1 MSTRKKEETQE
12 SENLKDLLSKTIKNT
27 SNTFVLS
34 IITRIVNL
42 SCNIIIMRNIT
53 KNSFGI
59 VKVYFEF
66 AFQLMCS
73 FPREVI
79 RKTAQKFIPDSDKEK
94 EKKKYDIILTLYSTV
109 IMGMGIF
116 AFFLFFAF
124 LYFGGEK
131 LTKNKTQ
138 LLIYIISGFFE
149 LGAEPIIIY
158 MNLHLENKQLAI
170 TIGNFG
176 RVISNMILAGGL
188 HLDMWSFTLS
198 RVIGSGLYSSY
209 LYSLGIFKYKIN
221 LGKLFLPNLKAL
233 IFNDKIDGIE
243 LAPAKDILFSFI
255 KVTSLKMILQH
266 GEKTILSFVLHQSD
280 EEKGEYSFVIE
291 NFSFFTRFLLEPIN
305 DTFYNLIN
313 KVKNYKSKNTTT
325 NNKNLLNTI
334 LKIFIKIL
342 LIFGTI
348 LISYYFLAGREFV
361 EYVYSSKWSTPS
373 TERIG
378 RFQAIYIAIFSING
392 IIEAYA
398 NATNNTQQMNS
409 YNFLMIINSVLLVL
423 FMTVLSRID
432 ISGLIIANSLCMLIR
447 IFGNLYI
454 IFNGNDKEKEKNSI
468 FNIGYFIKE
477 LYLSFMSIIF
487 TVFCVVLGFFVRGFF
502 NYQKLGISLFCYG
515 VLITFNIF
523 AIYLFEKDKI
533 KFEYGKIKDE

>member
-188 HLDMWSFTLS
+188 NLDMWSFTLS

-233 IFNDKIDGIE
+233 LFNDKIDGIE
-243 LAPAKDILFSFI
+243 LGPAKDILFSFV

-266 GEKTILSFVLHQSD
+266 CEKTILSFVLHQSD

-313 KVKNYKSKNTTT
+313 KVKNYKSKNPNT
-325 NNKNLLNTI
+325 NNKNLLSTI

-392 IIEAYA
+392 IVEAYA
-398 NATNNTQQMNS
+398 NATNNTHQMNS

-423 FMTVLSRID
+423 FMAVFSRID

-454 IFNGNDKEKEKNSI
+454 IFKGDDKEKDKNSI

-477 LYLSFMSIIF
+477 LYLSFMSVVF
-487 TVFCVVLGFFVRGFF
+487 TVAFVVLGFIVRGYF
-502 NYQKLGISLFCYG
+502 NYQKLGVSLFCYG
-515 VLITFNIF
+515 ILIAINIF

>member
-1 MSTRKKEETQE
+1 MSTTKKEETPE
-12 SENLKDLLSKTIKNT
+12 SENLKELLSKTIKNT

-42 SCNIIIMRNIT
+42 SCNIIIMRNIS

-94 EKKKYDIILTLYSTV
+94 ERKKYDIILTLYSLV
-109 IMGMGIF
+109 IIGMGIF

-188 HLDMWSFTLS
+188 NLDMWSFTLS

-233 IFNDKIDGIE
+233 LFNDKIDGIE
-243 LAPAKDILFSFI
+243 LAPAKDILFSFV

-266 GEKTILSFVLHQSD
+266 CEKTILSFVLHQSD

-313 KVKNYKSKNTTT
+313 KVKNYKSKNPNT
-325 NNKNLLNTI
+325 NNKNLLSTI

-392 IIEAYA
+392 IVEAYA
-398 NATNNTQQMNS
+398 NATNNTHQMNS

-423 FMTVLSRID
+423 FMAVFSRID

-454 IFNGNDKEKEKNSI
+454 IFNGDDKEKDKSSI

-477 LYLSFMSIIF
+477 LYLSFMSIVF
-487 TVFCVVLGFFVRGFF
+487 TVACIVLGFIVRGYF
-502 NYQKLGISLFCYG
+502 NYQKLGVSLFCYG
-515 VLITFNIF
+515 ILIAINIF